1 VSSRKIGILAEKSLH
16 ASIKRWYSEPGDKI
30 EKKVDGFIIDI
41 VRNGQL
47 IEIQTGNFSQIRRK
61 LVYLLRDHPVH
72 LVHPIPIEKWIVRQ
86 TPEGEVMGRRRSPK
100 RGKVVDI
107 FPELVRIPNVVM
119 HPHLI
124 IEVLLTRQEEIRR
137 NDGKGSR
144 RRKKWS
150 VHDNRLLEVVDA
162 VTLATLGDFER
173 LIPDSLKRPFT
184 NRDLAVAL
192 ERPLNIA
199 QTMTYTLRRIGAISE
214 VGKRGNAILYM

>member
-16 ASIKRWYSEPGDKI
+16 ASMKRWYSQPGDKI

-41 VRNGQL
+41 VRDGQL

-61 LVYLLRDHPVH
+61 LVYLLRDHQVH

-86 TPEGEVMGRRRSPK
+86 TPEGEVIGRRRSPK

-137 NDGKGSR
+137 KNGKGRRSR
-144 RRKKWS
+144 TWS
-150 VHDNRLLEVVDA
+150 VFDHRLLEVVDG
-162 VTLATLGDFER
+162 VTLATLGDFES

-184 NRDLAVAL
+184 NRDLAGAL

-199 QTMTYTLRRIGAISE
+199 QTMTYTLRRIGAVSE